1 MCDLFIS
8 SFCSMFLTTVFI
20 CLLCAVFHAKFTTNI
35 NQLKKECVFSDVLK
49 CKYIYCFCFVN
60 TFIIQW
66 IIWKF
71 SFNVQYI
78 QLICLFSKHLTVEQV
93 YQINVWQLFPVWHVF
108 FAKLLFTI
116 LYLKAIF
123 QRSKV
128 MLQWRV
134 LLSSLISVIFPRI
147 PFRKK

>member
-8 SFCSMFLTTVFI
+8 SFRSKFLTTIFRY
-20 CLLCAVFHAKFTTNI
+20 LLCAVFHAKFTTDI
-35 NQLKKECVFSDVLK
+35 NQLKEECFLTADLK
-49 CKYIYCFCFVN
+49 SKYIYSICFVK

-78 QLICLFSKHLTVEQV
+78 QLICLFSKHLTIEQV
-93 YQINVWQLFPVWHVF
+93 YQINVWQLLPVWHVF